1 MEPGLKLTK
10 EDDSSEVDATEYRKV
25 IGCLRYLT
33 HTRPDLAYSVGY
45 VSRYMQSPRASH
57 YQAVKYILRYI
68 KGTTDLGIHYKKGGS
83 NMLLGFSDSSF
94 AVDLDDGKGTTGVVF
109 YFNDGPV
116 AWISQKQST
125 VALSSC
131 EAELMAANSAAC
143 QGVWLR
149 GLLAEMTGRK
159 EEPVM
164 IKVDSQSATALIK
177 NPGFRSTVATQPSI
191 SRPLVASTGSRGQL
205 SSSMVGWGA
214 EFVKVLL
221 GTHSTK
227 TEPS

>member
-131 EAELMAANSAAC
+131 EAEFMAANSAAC

-177 NPGFRSTVATQPSI
+177 NPVFHGRSKHI
-191 SRPLVASTGSRGQL
+191 STRFHYIRECVEEGKI
-205 SSSMVGWGA
+205 
-214 EFVKVLL
+214 KVEHISGMEERADILL
-221 GTHSTK
+221 PKHYPESD
-227 TEPS
+227 SLR